1 VSAPADARSAGA
13 RPDAAPI
20 LEVEGLRKSFAVSRS
35 PLQWARREPA
45 RALVAV
51 DGVSLEL
58 RRGEVLGVV
67 GESGCGK
74 TTLARCVLRLLEPD
88 EGSIRLEGSELLTLG
103 RAELRSMRK
112 RVQMVFQDPYASLN
126 PRMTIGAA
134 IGEAA
139 RVHRLVDRA
148 GERRYVEELLE
159 LVGLPASAYGRAP
172 KALSGGQRQ
181 RAVIARALA
190 LKPDVLIADEA
201 VSALD
206 VSIQAQILGLLR
218 RLTDELGLATLF
230 IAHQLAVIAQISD
243 SVAVMYLGQ
252 IVEQG
257 PTAAVFS
264 APRHPYTRALLDAH
278 PEPDPTRRRDAPAV
292 AGDIPSP
299 LDMPSGCRFHTRC
312 AYAQERCMQAQPL
325 TDFGDG
331 RRARCVVLPLSAG
344 AAGEDEI
351 EAAQP

>member
-1 VSAPADARSAGA
+1 MSTPATERSVTV
-13 RPDAAPI
+13 PI
-20 LEVEGLRKSFAVSRS
+20 LTIEGLHKRFVMPRS
-35 PLQWARREPA
+35 PLQWARRQPA
-45 RALVAV
+45 RTLTAV

-74 TTLARCVLRLLEPD
+74 TTLARCVLRLTEPD
-88 EGSIRLEGSELLTLG
+88 EGSIRLDGSDLLALSP
-103 RAELRSMRK
+103 RELRAARK

-139 RVHRLVDRA
+139 RVHQLVDAA
-148 GERRYVEELLE
+148 GERRYVERMLE
-159 LVGLPASAYGRAP
+159 LVGLPASARERLP

-218 RLTDELGLATLF
+218 ELTDELGLATLF
-230 IAHQLAVIAQISD
+230 IAHQLAVIAHISD

-257 PTAAVFS
+257 PTASVFR

-278 PEPDPTRRRDAPAV
+278 PEPDAVRRRGAPAV

-299 LDMPSGCRFHTRC
+299 LEMPSGCRFHTRC
-312 AYAQERCMQAQPL
+312 SYVQERCLQPPPL
-325 TDFGDG
+325 IDLGGDH
-331 RRARCVVLPLSAG
+331 RARCAVLPFG
-344 AAGEDEI
+344 KDG
-351 EAAQP
+351 

>member
-1 VSAPADARSAGA
+1 MSTPAREL
-13 RPDAAPI
+13 AASEPI
-20 LEVEGLRKSFAVSRS
+20 LTVEGLRKRFVMGRS
-35 PLQWARREPA
+35 PLQWARRQPA
-45 RALVAV
+45 RALTAV

-74 TTLARCVLRLLEPD
+74 TTLARCMLRLVEPD
-88 EGSIRLEGSELLTLG
+88 EGSIRLDGSDLLALSRG
-103 RAELRSMRK
+103 ELRAARK
-112 RVQMVFQDPYASLN
+112 RIQMVFQDPYASLN

-139 RVHRLVDRA
+139 RVHRLVDAA

-159 LVGLPASAYGRAP
+159 LVGLPSSAYERLP

-218 RLTDELGLATLF
+218 ELTDELGLATLF
-230 IAHQLAVIAQISD
+230 IAHQLAVIAHISD

-257 PTAAVFS
+257 PTARVFS

-278 PEPDPTRRRDAPAV
+278 PEPEAVRQRGAPAV

-312 AYAQERCMQAQPL
+312 PHVEERCLKPPQLLDLGAEHLARCAVLP
-325 TDFGDG
+325 FGDDG
-331 RRARCVVLPLSAG
+331 
-344 AAGEDEI
+344 
-351 EAAQP
+351 

>member
-1 VSAPADARSAGA
+1 VSAAAG
-13 RPDAAPI
+13 PQFDAAPI
-20 LEVEGLRKSFAVSRS
+20 LTVEGLCKRFAMPRS
-35 PLQWARREPA
+35 PMEWLRRAPVRE
-45 RALVAV
+45 LIAV
-51 DGVSLEL
+51 DEVSLQL

-74 TTLARCVLRLLEPD
+74 TTLARCVLRLIEPN
-88 EGSIRLEGSELLTLG
+88 EGSIRLEDTDLRTLG

-139 RVHRLVDRA
+139 RVHRLVDAA

-159 LVGLPASAYGRAP
+159 LVGLPSSAYGRPP

-206 VSIQAQILGLLR
+206 VSIQAQILALLR
-218 RLTDELGLATLF
+218 KLTDELGLATLF

-252 IVEQG
+252 VVEQG
-257 PTAAVFS
+257 PTAEVFS
-264 APRHPYTRALLDAH
+264 SPRHPYTRALLDAH
-278 PEPDPTRRRDAPAV
+278 PDPEAERQAGAPAV

-299 LDMPSGCRFHTRC
+299 LDMPRGCRFHTRC
-312 AYAQERCMQAQPL
+312 PYAEDRCMQLQPL
-325 TDFGDG
+325 TDCGDG
-331 RRARCVVLPLSAG
+331 RRVRCLVLPLSASP
-344 AAGEDEI
+344 AGEAGI
-351 EAAQP
+351 KSAQP

>member
-1 VSAPADARSAGA
+1 MSAPTRDRTASQ
-13 RPDAAPI
+13 PI
-20 LEVEGLRKSFAVSRS
+20 LTIEGLRKRFVMRRS
-35 PLQWARREPA
+35 PVQWARREPA
-45 RALVAV
+45 RVLTAV

-74 TTLARCVLRLLEPD
+74 TTLARCMLRLVEPD
-88 EGSIRLEGSELLTLG
+88 EGSIQLDDVDLLGLSRG
-103 RAELRSMRK
+103 ELRATRK
-112 RVQMVFQDPYASLN
+112 RIQMVFQDPYASLN

-139 RVHRLVDRA
+139 RVHRLVDAA

-159 LVGLPASAYGRAP
+159 LVGLPASARERLP

-218 RLTDELGLATLF
+218 ELTDELGLATLF
-230 IAHQLAVIAQISD
+230 IAHQLAVIAHISD

-257 PTAAVFS
+257 PTARVFE

-278 PEPDPTRRRDAPAV
+278 PEPDAARRSGPPAV

-299 LDMPSGCRFHTRC
+299 LEMPSGCRFHTRC
-312 AYAQERCMQAQPL
+312 PYAEERCLQPPEL
-325 TDFGDG
+325 SDLG
-331 RRARCVVLPLSAG
+331 ARHRVRCTVLPLG
-344 AAGEDEI
+344 CDG
-351 EAAQP
+351 

>member
-1 VSAPADARSAGA
+1 VAE
-13 RPDAAPI
+13 PI
-20 LEVEGLRKSFAVSRS
+20 LKIEGLSKRFVMARS
-35 PLQWARREPA
+35 PLQWARRQPP
-45 RALVAV
+45 RALTAV

-74 TTLARCVLRLLEPD
+74 TTLARCVLRLVEPD
-88 EGSIRLEGSELLTLG
+88 EGSICLDGSDLLALSRSEL
-103 RAELRSMRK
+103 RAARK

-139 RVHRLVDRA
+139 RVHRLVDAA
-148 GERRYVEELLE
+148 GERAYVERMLE
-159 LVGLPASAYGRAP
+159 LVGLPASARERLP

-218 RLTDELGLATLF
+218 ELTDELGLATLF
-230 IAHQLAVIAQISD
+230 IAHQLAVIAHISD

-252 IVEQG
+252 VVEQG
-257 PTAAVFS
+257 PTASVFR

-278 PEPDPTRRRDAPAV
+278 PEPGADRRNGPPAV
-292 AGDIPSP
+292 SGDIPSP
-299 LDMPSGCRFHTRC
+299 LEMPTGCRFHTRC
-312 AYAQERCMQAQPL
+312 AYAEERCLQPPPL
-325 TDFGDG
+325 LDLGG
-331 RRARCVVLPLSAG
+331 EHLARCAVLPFGREPS
-344 AAGEDEI
+344 
-351 EAAQP
+351 

>member
-1 VSAPADARSAGA
+1 MSSAAGERSTAE
-13 RPDAAPI
+13 PI
-20 LEVEGLRKSFAVSRS
+20 LKIEGLRKRFVMPRS
-35 PLQWARREPA
+35 PLQWARRQPA
-45 RALVAV
+45 RALTAV
-51 DGVSLEL
+51 DDVSLEL

-74 TTLARCVLRLLEPD
+74 TTLARCVLRLVEPD
-88 EGSIRLEGSELLTLG
+88 EGSIRLDGTDLLALSRG
-103 RAELRSMRK
+103 ELRAARK

-139 RVHRLVDRA
+139 RVHQLVDAA
-148 GERRYVEELLE
+148 GEQRYVERMLE
-159 LVGLPASAYGRAP
+159 LVGLPASARERLP

-190 LKPDVLIADEA
+190 LEPDVLIADEA

-218 RLTDELGLATLF
+218 ELTDELGLATLF
-230 IAHQLAVIAQISD
+230 IAHQLAVIAHISD

-252 IVEQG
+252 VVEQG
-257 PTAAVFS
+257 PTASVFR

-278 PEPDPTRRRDAPAV
+278 PEPGGARRDSPAV
-292 AGDIPSP
+292 SGDIPSP
-299 LDMPSGCRFHTRC
+299 LQMPTGCRFHTRC
-312 AYAQERCMQAQPL
+312 AYAEERCLQPPPL
-325 TDFGDG
+325 LDLGAG
-331 RRARCVVLPLSAG
+331 HLARCAVLPFGSDPG
-344 AAGEDEI
+344 
-351 EAAQP
+351 

>member
-1 VSAPADARSAGA
+1 MSAPAAERTGEE
-13 RPDAAPI
+13 PI
-20 LEVEGLRKSFAVSRS
+20 LRIEGLRKRFVMPRS
-35 PLQWARREPA
+35 PLEWARRQPA
-45 RALVAV
+45 AELIAV

-74 TTLARCVLRLLEPD
+74 TTLARCVLRLTEPD
-88 EGSIRLEGSELLTLG
+88 EGSISLDGSDLLALG
-103 RAELRSMRK
+103 PRELRAARK

-139 RVHRLVDRA
+139 RVHKLVDAA
-148 GERRYVEELLE
+148 GEQRYVEQMLA
-159 LVGLPASAYGRAP
+159 LVGLPASARERLP

-218 RLTDELGLATLF
+218 ELTDELGLATLF

-252 IVEQG
+252 VVEQG
-257 PTAAVFS
+257 PTASVFR

-278 PEPDPTRRRDAPAV
+278 PDPAAPRRSGGPAV

-299 LDMPSGCRFHTRC
+299 LHMPSGCRFHTRC
-312 AYAQERCMQAQPL
+312 AYVEDRCLQPPPL
-325 TDFGDG
+325 IDLGG
-331 RRARCVVLPLSAG
+331 GHRARCAVLPFGSDG
-344 AAGEDEI
+344 
-351 EAAQP
+351 

>member
-1 VSAPADARSAGA
+1 MSVAATERPASD
-13 RPDAAPI
+13 PI
-20 LEVEGLRKSFAVSRS
+20 LTIEGLRKRFVVGRS
-35 PLQWARREPA
+35 PLQWARRQRP
-45 RALVAV
+45 RALTAV

-58 RRGEVLGVV
+58 HRGEVLGVV

-74 TTLARCVLRLLEPD
+74 TTLARCVLRLVEPD
-88 EGSIRLEGSELLTLG
+88 EGSIRLDGCDLLALSRG
-103 RAELRSMRK
+103 ELRAARK

-139 RVHRLVDRA
+139 RVHRLVDAA
-148 GERRYVEELLE
+148 GERRYVEELLD
-159 LVGLPASAYGRAP
+159 LVGLPASARERLP

-218 RLTDELGLATLF
+218 ELTDELGLATLF
-230 IAHQLAVIAQISD
+230 IAHQLAVIAHISD

-257 PTAAVFS
+257 PTARVFN

-278 PEPDPTRRRDAPAV
+278 PEPDAVRRRGSPAV

-299 LDMPSGCRFHTRC
+299 LQMPSGCRFHTRC
-312 AYAQERCMQAQPL
+312 AFAEERCLQPPPL
-325 TDFGDG
+325 LDLGG
-331 RRARCVVLPLSAG
+331 GHRARCVVLPFGSDG
-344 AAGEDEI
+344 
-351 EAAQP
+351 

>member
-1 VSAPADARSAGA
+1 MSSPAAE
-13 RPDAAPI
+13 RPASEPI
-20 LEVEGLRKSFAVSRS
+20 LEIEDLRKRFVMARS
-35 PLQWARREPA
+35 PLQWARRQPP
-45 RALVAV
+45 RVLTAV

-74 TTLARCVLRLLEPD
+74 TTLARCVMRLAEPD
-88 EGSIRLEGSELLTLG
+88 EGSIRLDGSDLLALSRSELRG
-103 RAELRSMRK
+103 ARK
-112 RVQMVFQDPYASLN
+112 RIQMVFQDPYASLN

-139 RVHRLVDRA
+139 RVHRLVDA
-148 GERRYVEELLE
+148 GGEQRYVAELLE
-159 LVGLPASAYGRAP
+159 LVGLPASASERLP

-218 RLTDELGLATLF
+218 ELTDELGLATLF

-252 IVEQG
+252 VVEQG
-257 PTAAVFS
+257 PTASVFR

-278 PEPDPTRRRDAPAV
+278 PDPSVVKRRDAPAV
-292 AGDIPSP
+292 AGDVPSP
-299 LDMPSGCRFHTRC
+299 LQMPSGCRFHTRC
-312 AYAQERCMQAQPL
+312 PYAEERCLQPPPL
-325 TDFGDG
+325 LDVGAG
-331 RRARCVVLPLSAG
+331 HRARCVVLPFGSDG
-344 AAGEDEI
+344 
-351 EAAQP
+351 